1 MDSTE
6 LSKTLGP
13 MFEGLAKDGAT
24 VLNALGL
31 AKDAAILDVGT
42 GSGKFA
48 IFLALQGYQVLT
60 GEPSTD
66 TSHYAGKNWEADAKS
81 VGVLDRIRFQA
92 FDAGDMPFDGQTFD
106 AVFFYGV
113 LHHVDEAARR
123 DVMREALRVAKR
135 GGAVVYFEPNQQT
148 LEKLWVDD
156 PDHPLAATPS
166 DYLAQAG
173 IQEQRIPGVLM
184 DIFIYKKAA

>member
-1 MDSTE
+1 ME
-6 LSKTLGP
+6 LGNTLGP
-13 MFEGLAKDGAT
+13 MFEGLATDGTT
-24 VLNALGL
+24 VLKELGL
-31 AKDAAILDVGT
+31 SRDAAILDVGT

-48 IFLALQGYQVLT
+48 IFLALQGHEVLT

-66 TSHYAGKNWEADAKS
+66 TSHYAGKNWESDAKA

-92 FDAGDMPFDGQTFD
+92 FDAGNMPFDDRSFD

-113 LHHVDEAARR
+113 LHHVDEAARA

-135 GGAVVYFEPNQQT
+135 GGAVVYFEPNQRT

-166 DYLAQAG
+166 DYLTQDG
-173 IQEQRIPGVLM
+173 VREQRIAGVLM
-184 DIFIYKKAA
+184 DIFIYTKAA